1 MIKENE
7 IYFKDCLEGMKDIPD
22 GSIDLLLTDPP
33 YRIHAKSGGGL
44 HNKREW
50 LKNVHN
56 ANIDEFDPIDFLVA
70 IRPKLKSFHAY
81 IFCSKDLL
89 IDYLYWIKN
98 NDFNYEILIMGKN
111 NPIPTKN
118 NKYLSDKEYCLFIR
132 EPGKCYF
139 NNDQPFQDYKTI
151 QMVNVTKNEYHP
163 AQKDLDYCKRLLRI
177 STRPNDLVLDPF
189 AGSGTTLVACKQL
202 GRRYIGFENNAE
214 YFEKAKIRLS
224 QDVLI

>member
-1 MIKENE
+1 MLKENE
-7 IYFKDCLEGMKDIPD
+7 IYFKNCLEGMKEIPD
-22 GSIDLLLTDPP
+22 GSVDLLLTDPP

-44 HNKREW
+44 HNKRDW

-56 ANIDEFDPIDFLVA
+56 ANIDEFDPIDFLNA

-89 IDYLYWIKN
+89 LDYLSWIKN
-98 NDFNYEILIMGKN
+98 IDFNYEILVYGKN

-118 NKYLSDKEYCLFIR
+118 NKYLSDKEYCLFVR

-139 NNDQPFQDYKTI
+139 NNGEPFQDYKTI
-151 QMVNVTKNEYHP
+151 QFVNVTKNEYHP

-177 STRPNDLVLDPF
+177 SSRPSDLVLDPF

-202 GRRYIGFENNAE
+202 GRRYIGFENNKE
-214 YFEKAKIRLS
+214 YYGYAKQRLS
-224 QDVLI
+224 QDVL

>member
-1 MIKENE
+1 MM
-7 IYFKDCLEGMKDIPD
+7 DCLEGMREIPD
-22 GSIDLLLTDPP
+22 SSIDLLLTDPP

-70 IRPKLKSFHAY
+70 VRPKLKAFHAY

-89 IDYLYWIKN
+89 LDYLYWVKN
-98 NDFNYEILIMGKN
+98 NDMNYEILIMGKN

-118 NKYLSDKEYCLFIR
+118 NKYLSDKEYCLFVR

-139 NNDQPFQDYKTI
+139 DNTQPFQDYKTI

-163 AQKDLDYCKRLLRI
+163 AQKDVDYCKRLLRI
-177 STRPNDLVLDPF
+177 STHPNDLVLDPF
-189 AGSGTTLVACKQL
+189 LGSGTTAVACKQL
-202 GRRYIGFENNAE
+202 DRRYIGFENNQE
-214 YFEKAKIRLS
+214 YFDKAKMRLS